1 MRWRM
6 YPRKSL
12 SAFLS
17 DRVAYRN
24 LTPVDPCLPH
34 PAQLR
39 QEMGLDPQHMPRK
52 TEPLYAAVVY
62 RFLQAAQANRGAP
75 PLERLLFVGDTLM
88 NDGTAAKN
96 LGQYLPVRCFI
107 GADKLAEAEKIKT
120 DGYLMKANRWQAL
133 SDFLDWVQAEGFA
146 FDSRMALLLDLDKT
160 THGARGRNDHAIDQ
174 ARITAVRRTVEE
186 VLGEA
191 FDEAAFRRT
200 VYDRLNKPE
209 YHPFTA
215 DNQDYKAYISLMVA
229 GQVYA
234 PEQFWSELQEGRLT
248 GFHQFVTLCDARQG
262 QMSPGLLAAHREV
275 TGNMAKGDP
284 TPFKSFRFREYHATV
299 ELVDFLPDDT
309 PEADLLA
316 EEIVMTGEVADVAE
330 RLAAQGALVF
340 GLSDKPD
347 EATLPP
353 PESAAGEE
361 PLHRVVM
368 KVVGG
373 LRG

>member
-1 MRWRM
+1 M

-12 SAFLS
+12 SAFLG

-62 RFLQAAQANRGAP
+62 RFLQAAQAHRGAP

-96 LGQYLPVRCFI
+96 LGDYLPMRCFI
-107 GADKLAEAEKIKT
+107 GADKLGEAEKIKT

-133 SDFLDWVQAEGFA
+133 GDFLTWVQDEGFT
-146 FDSRMALLLDLDKT
+146 FDSRTALLLDLDKT

-200 VYDRLNKPE
+200 VYDQLNKPE

-229 GQVYA
+229 GQVYS

-248 GFHQFVTLCDARQG
+248 GFHQFVTLCDARQD

-275 TGNMAKGDP
+275 TGYMAQGDP

-316 EEIVMTGEVADVAE
+316 EEIVMTGEVADAAE

-361 PLHRVVM
+361 PLHHVVM